1 LVKEGHQTSLGR
13 GWEIKVEA
21 RGVGVEKARTW
32 PGLRMW
38 VTGRRRLLGSREVIS
53 GSVKKLVIWLLV

>member
-1 LVKEGHQTSLGR
+1 M
-13 GWEIKVEA
+13 
-21 RGVGVEKARTW
+21 GVEKARTW